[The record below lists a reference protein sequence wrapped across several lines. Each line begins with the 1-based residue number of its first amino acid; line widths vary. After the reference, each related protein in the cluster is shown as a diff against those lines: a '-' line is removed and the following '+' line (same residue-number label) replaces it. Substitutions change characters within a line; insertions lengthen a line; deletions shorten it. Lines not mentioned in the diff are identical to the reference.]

1 MKLFYALLVVFIAF
15 STSAAG
21 WIQQTDFGGT
31 ARHRTTM
38 LALGNK
44 IYAGLGH
51 YNGAGIN
58 VLFEDWWE
66 FDPATSSWSQKANY
80 GGGLCYHAAGFA
92 IDNIG
97 YVGTGRV
104 LSAQLVQDF
113 FKYNPATNTWTQIA
127 DFPGVGRRGASSFTV
142 NGYGY
147 VGTGTGSADFYRY
160 TPVTDS
166 WIQIAP
172 LPGGARMSGVAFSI
186 GGYGYAGTG
195 ETGSSSSADFYK
207 YNPALNSWTQIQ
219 DVGDDPLEGL
229 ITRMEAS
236 AFSLGGKGYVLTGV
250 DISSG
255 TNFKDMWELDPTTD
269 TWTRIDDFD
278 GIARRYLSATAVNG
292 VAYVGLGTNGTNFKD
307 FWKFDYSLA
316 LLEKNLDNI
325 SVNAFPNPSTDIL
338 NIDVDWA
345 EEVPMEKMILS
356 LTSLTGQIVY
366 TEALKADLNSINVT
380 ALKSGSYIYSIQYED
395 RIVKNGHIIIH

>member
-1 MKLFYALLVVFIAF
+1 MKLFYTLLIVFTA
-15 STSAAG
+15 SSASAAG

-38 LALGNK
+38 LGLGNK

-51 YNGAGIN
+51 YNGTGLN

-66 FDPATSSWSQKANY
+66 FDPATSAWTQKANY
-80 GGGLCYHAAGFA
+80 GGGLCYHSAAFS

-97 YVGTGRV
+97 YVGTGRIP
-104 LSAQLVQDF
+104 STALVQDF
-113 FKYNPATNTWTQIA
+113 YKYDPATNMWTQIA
-127 DFPGVGRRGASSFTV
+127 DFPGIGRRGAVAFAI
-142 NGYGY
+142 NDYGY
-147 VGTGTGSADFYRY
+147 VGAGTSSSDFYRY
-160 TPVTDS
+160 TPSNNS
-166 WIQIAP
+166 WIQIAS
-172 LPGGARMSGVAFSI
+172 LPGGARMSAVAFSI

-195 ETGSSSSADFYK
+195 EAGGWSTAEFYK
-207 YNPALNSWTQIQ
+207 YNPALNTWTQIQ

-236 AFSLGGKGYVLTGV
+236 AFELGGKGYVLTGV
-250 DISSG
+250 SISSG
-255 TNFKDMWELDPTTD
+255 TSYKDMWELDPTTD

-278 GIARRYLSATAVNG
+278 GTARRYLSATTMNG

-325 SVNAFPNPSTDIL
+325 SVSAYPNPSTDIL
-338 NIDVDWA
+338 IIDVDWA
-345 EEVPMEKMILS
+345 EEVPMEKMNLS
-356 LTSLTGQIVY
+356 LVSLTGQVVY
-366 TEALKADLNSINVT
+366 SESLKANLNNIDVT
-380 ALKSGSYIYSIQYED
+380 SFKPGNYIYSIQYED
-395 RIVKNGHIIIH
+395 RIVKNGHVIVH